1 MLLDELAI
9 DLSHRILYT
18 PAEKLLLAG
27 KLLLKTHL
35 KEGCN
40 GNSNGMVKS

>member
-1 MLLDELAI
+1 MLLDGLVI
-9 DLSHRILYT
+9 DLCHKILYT

-27 KLLLKTHL
+27 ELLLKTHL

-40 GNSNGMVKS
+40 GNSNGVVKS

>member
-1 MLLDELAI
+1 MLLDGLVI
-9 DLSHRILYT
+9 DLCHKTLYT
-18 PAEKLLLAG
+18 PAELLLAG
-27 KLLLKTHL
+27 ELLLKTQL